1 MAAGAKGKGVSGEPL
16 VAVLVGAQHGPGG
29 AAHLVV
35 LAVLVG
41 IALLI
46 FGVNRW
52 RRKRASA
59 APEQQSGPHDHSAE
73 RTDPTE
79 ES

>member
-1 MAAGAKGKGVSGEPL
+1 
-16 VAVLVGAQHGPGG
+16 
-29 AAHLVV
+29 
-35 LAVLVG
+35 VLVG
-41 IALLI
+41 IALVV

-59 APEQQSGPHDHSAE
+59 APRQQSGPHDHSAE
-73 RTDPTE
+73 STDSRE

>member
-1 MAAGAKGKGVSGEPL
+1 LSGEIL
-16 VAVLVGAQHGPGG
+16 VADLVGAQHGPGG

-41 IALLI
+41 IALVV

-59 APEQQSGPHDHSAE
+59 APEKQPGPHDHSAE
-73 RTDPTE
+73 STDPTE
-79 ES
+79 EN

>member
-1 MAAGAKGKGVSGEPL
+1 MRGEILAADL
-16 VAVLVGAQHGPGG
+16 LGAQHGPQG

-41 IALLI
+41 IALVV

-59 APEQQSGPHDHSAE
+59 APRQQSGPHDHSAE
-73 RTDPTE
+73 STDSRE

>member
-1 MAAGAKGKGVSGEPL
+1 MSGNLLPADL
-16 VAVLVGAQHGPGG
+16 LGAQHGPGG

-35 LAVLVG
+35 LAVLVV
-41 IALLI
+41 IALVV

-52 RRKRASA
+52 RGKRASA
-59 APEQQSGPHDHSAE
+59 AAEQQLAPHDHSAE
-73 RTDPTE
+73 STDSTE